1 MADRIK
7 DTVDYL
13 FRNFDRDNDGFV
25 TISEFLIYINS
36 SSSPNKAD
44 YEFFFNHYDVNKD
57 GRIAREEWFEILAK
71 AWGVAV
77 PQPRTEIAA
86 QASQPQQ
93 KPEPQ
98 VVVAVDPK
106 AETKQEVKTEVK
118 VDPNVVVATETKE
131 EVKTEEHKEIVKV
144 DPVPQICTKT
154 TEEVKEETREEVKP
168 EEKEEL
174 KVIVKV
180 DPIRE
185 EECRTIEE
193 SKVVPKVETNEEVKI
208 EVKLDPKVVITT
220 ETKEEVKTE
229 EAGDLK
235 VAVRIDPVPET
246 NPEIIQVTQPQPTI
260 LPPPVPQPDQGI
272 PEIAKSLAASL
283 KEGKIPI
290 PPEQWKKITDIVDF
304 LYAGLDK
311 DNDNELST
319 TEISEYFDT
328 FKRSCDR
335 EAVFKALDDD
345 NSGKI
350 SKTEFSAMLILE
362 RAHLR

>member
-144 DPVPQICTKT
+144 DPVPQVDSEI
-154 TEEVKEETREEVKP
+154 KEEAKGD
-168 EEKEEL
+168 L
-174 KVIVKV
+174 KVEI
-180 DPIRE
+180 
-185 EECRTIEE
+185 
-193 SKVVPKVETNEEVKI
+193 
-208 EVKLDPKVVITT
+208 KLDPNVVITT